1 MEIHQPF
8 TTPIQVSK
16 LNNAELN
23 QELLLY
29 ILDKQK
35 NAKGRKISNQGGFQS
50 DIYDIKD
57 NILFEKFINTT
68 LNSIHTLIQNY
79 ALSYDYDIII
89 NGIWFNV
96 NPTNSYN
103 LTHTHSGC
111 NFSAAYYINTP
122 KDSGRIV
129 FENPSIGQQT
139 DSFYQNKFREFNNI
153 NQGKYYIEPKE
164 NILILFPSWLP
175 HYVEQN
181 KSNEDRVG
189 LSFNFSIK
197 VGEKK

>member
-8 TTPIQVSK
+8 TTPIQISK
-16 LNNAELN
+16 LDNNELN
-23 QELLLY
+23 QELLLF

-35 NAKGRKISNQGGFQS
+35 NAKGREISNQGGFQS
-50 DIYDIKD
+50 DIYNVKE

-68 LNSIHTLIQNY
+68 SNSIHTLIQNY
-79 ALSYDYDIII
+79 ALSFNYNIKI

-96 NPTNSYN
+96 NPPNSYN

-111 NFSAAYYINTP
+111 SFSASYYINTP
-122 KDSGRIV
+122 KNSGRIV
-129 FENPSIGQQT
+129 FENPSIGQQI
-139 DSFYQNKFREFNNI
+139 DNFYQNKFREFNNI

-164 NILILFPSWLP
+164 NVLILFPSWLP

-181 KSNEDRVG
+181 KSNEDRIG
-189 LSFNFSIK
+189 LSFNFSIEI
-197 VGEKK
+197 V